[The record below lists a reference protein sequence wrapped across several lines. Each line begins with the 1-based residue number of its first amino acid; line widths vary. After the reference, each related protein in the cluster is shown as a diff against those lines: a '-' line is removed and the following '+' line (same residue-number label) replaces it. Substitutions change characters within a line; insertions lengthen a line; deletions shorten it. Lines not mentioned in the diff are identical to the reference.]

1 MASYGQKSSDAGA
14 STSSGTSKRTK
25 SYTDLLEKAIPA
37 GVFMFRD
44 SARKENHESLGKICG
59 AESSLFKKVG
69 VLASIALKR
78 KHNVTIII
86 S

>member
-1 MASYGQKSSDAGA
+1 
-14 STSSGTSKRTK
+14 
-25 SYTDLLEKAIPA
+25 
-37 GVFMFRD
+37 MFRD

-86 S
+86 SWKLIDTLSDLLY